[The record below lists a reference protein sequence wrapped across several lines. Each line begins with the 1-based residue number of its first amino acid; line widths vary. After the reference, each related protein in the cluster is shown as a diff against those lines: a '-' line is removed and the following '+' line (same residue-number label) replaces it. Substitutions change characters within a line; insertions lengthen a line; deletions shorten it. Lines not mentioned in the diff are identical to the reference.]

1 MLCKRPFYRSI
12 TFILY
17 FVSLPLTSPSFCYF
31 LDYST
36 HFHSLPFTSYF
47 GLSYLRMFLTI
58 LVFVMFYLHTISDS
72 RMFVVTILT
81 WSIRNTGSVFEV
93 FWFVVLPILTK
104 TNMLQKLF
112 ISWYFTC
119 YLYPTKIIINLLTA
133 SDFSNLDKWCFVILP
148 YGGRPWLDKLQK
160 NKLAKV
166 K

>member
-1 MLCKRPFYRSI
+1 MFLQNTMLCKRPFYRSI

-81 WSIRNTGSVFEV
+81 WSIRNTGSVF
-93 FWFVVLPILTK
+93 W
-104 TNMLQKLF
+104 
-112 ISWYFTC
+112 S
-119 YLYPTKIIINLLTA
+119 LLVHCVA
-133 SDFSNLDKWCFVILP
+133 NIDKNKYVAKAIYIGILP
-148 YGGRPWLDKLQK
+148 ATCIQQK
-160 NKLAKV
+160 
-166 K
+166 

>member
-1 MLCKRPFYRSI
+1 MFLQNTMLCKRPFYRSI

-17 FVSLPLTSPSFCYF
+17 FVSLPLTSPSFCNF

-81 WSIRNTGSVFEV
+81 WSIRNTGSVF
-93 FWFVVLPILTK
+93 W
-104 TNMLQKLF
+104 
-112 ISWYFTC
+112 S
-119 YLYPTKIIINLLTA
+119 LLVRCVA
-133 SDFSNLDKWCFVILP
+133 NID
-148 YGGRPWLDKLQK
+148 K
-160 NKLAKV
+160 NKYVAKAIYIMV
-166 K
+166 FYLLLVSNKNNYQLIDCIRFFKPR